1 MPRYELMLSILLFL
15 FFILFPEIGISESRR
30 TVMVFYPSPYGE
42 YVDLRSKYIAVGSNL
57 MDASL
62 YNSQDGEIHIQ
73 SKAVFGDPNDSSHQ
87 GSIAYDPSGVFSIDT
102 DQDGSIAFGGTGDIS
117 IGSDLSFTSGG
128 KVDAN
133 VNDAMTLAVEQTAN
147 ISVGSDLSVNTGGD
161 INVTDN
167 GAMTLTVGE
176 AGNVSV
182 GSDLSVS
189 AGGDVDISGNNTIS
203 LTADGTV
210 VSISPGGVDIN
221 KKVTIDSGGA
231 DITGDVSIN
240 GDLAVN
246 GKLRICT

>member
-1 MPRYELMLSILLFL
+1 MPRCELMLSILLFL
-15 FFILFPEIGISESRR
+15 FFILFPEIGMSESRR

-87 GSIAYDPSGVFSIDT
+87 GSIAYDLSGIFSIET
-102 DQDGSIAFGGTGDIS
+102 NQDGRVSFGRAGDIS
-117 IGSDLSFTSGG
+117 VGSDLSLTSEG

-133 VNDAMTLAVEQTAN
+133 VNDAMTLAVGQTAD
-147 ISVGSDLSVNTGGD
+147 ISVGSDLSVNTGGN
-161 INVTDN
+161 INVDDN

-189 AGGDVDISGNNTIS
+189 AGEDVDISGDNTIS
-203 LTADGTV
+203 LTADETV
-210 VSISPGGVDIN
+210 VSISPGGVNIN
-221 KKVTIDSGGA
+221 KKVTIESGGA
-231 DITGDVSIN
+231 DIKGNVSIN
-240 GDLAVN
+240 GELTVN
-246 GKLRICT
+246 GRLSICT